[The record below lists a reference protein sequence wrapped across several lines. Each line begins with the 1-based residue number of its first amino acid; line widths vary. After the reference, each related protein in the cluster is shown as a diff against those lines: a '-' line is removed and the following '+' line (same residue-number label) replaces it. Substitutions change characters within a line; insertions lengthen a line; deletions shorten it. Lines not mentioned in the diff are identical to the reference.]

1 MTTEAQSDTDGST
14 LGPGQKLSVPIA
26 SGLGIQLVALTLPG
40 VVLIPTIVFRGAG
53 QPEEVLLWGV
63 FAGVIVCG
71 ATTILQAFKLGRIG
85 AGYLIVTGTS
95 GAAMAVS
102 VAALHAGGPALLA
115 TLVLTLAIVQFA
127 FSTRLGRFR
136 RILTPTVTGTIIMLT
151 PVTVTPVIFQELNNV
166 PESFSPVVGP
176 LCALVTLVVVIGVM
190 LKAHGF
196 WRLWS
201 PIIGVIA
208 GTLVSVVFG
217 LYDIERIAN
226 AAWVGFPQLAWP
238 GFDLEFDV
246 AFWGLLP
253 AFLFIAIVCTIQ
265 TVSGSIAVQRVTW
278 NETRAVDFRSVQGA
292 VGADSIGNLLGSAL
306 GSMPVGF
313 RPTGTSMVEITGVG
327 SRTLGVILGASLIVF
342 ACVPKAL
349 AIVLAIPGPVTATFT
364 AIVMASI
371 FIIGMK
377 VVVQDGLDYR
387 KGAIVGIAFWAG
399 VGFEHSSIFPDFVA
413 GLTGSI
419 PINGMLAG
427 GLIAFIATGFIELTK
442 PRRQKLGVVLSQSA
456 LPTLRD
462 FISGFSE
469 RFRWDGTLIDRVN
482 AVSEETLLTLLEENA
497 NKQDLEPRNL
507 LVSVTNERDFVTL
520 EFIASSGG
528 GNVQD
533 RIAMLADAST
543 LESTER
549 DLSLRILRHLASSV
563 RHQQYFGT
571 DVITVHVYRSER
583 PISKSPAKSE

>member
-1 MTTEAQSDTDGST
+1 MNTDTQSDADERTS
-14 LGPGQKLSVPIA
+14 GPNQELSAPIA
-26 SGLGIQLVALTLPG
+26 GGLGFQLIALTLPG

-53 QPEEVLLWGV
+53 QPEEILLWGV

-71 ATTILQAFKLGRIG
+71 ATTILQAMRLGRFG

-115 TLVLTLAIVQFA
+115 TLVFTLAIVQFV
-127 FSTRLGRFR
+127 FSTRLELFR

-166 PESFSPVVGP
+166 PESVSPVVGP
-176 LCALVTLVVVIGVM
+176 LCALVTLVVVIGVT

-217 LYDIERIAN
+217 LYDVERITN

-238 GFDLEFDV
+238 GFDLEFGL

-253 AFLFIAIVCTIQ
+253 AFLFITVVCTIQ

-292 VGADSIGNLLGSAL
+292 VGADSLGNLLGSVL

-327 SRTLGVILGASLIVF
+327 SRTLGVILGVSLIVI

-364 AIVMASI
+364 TIVMAAI
-371 FIIGMK
+371 FIIGVK
-377 VVVQDGLDYR
+377 VVVQDGIDYR
-387 KGAIVGIAFWAG
+387 KGAIVGIAFWVG
-399 VGFEHSSIFPDFVA
+399 VGFEHSSIFADYIA
-413 GLTGSI
+413 GLTGNV

-427 GLIAFIATGFIELTK
+427 GLIAFLATGFIELTK
-442 PRRQKLGVVLSQSA
+442 PRRQKLEVAFDRSA
-456 LPTLRD
+456 LTEIQD
-462 FISGFSE
+462 FILDLSK
-469 RFRWDGTLIDRVN
+469 RYRWDESMVERLN
-482 AVSEETLLTLLEENA
+482 AVSEETLLTLIDEHA
-497 NKQDLEPRNL
+497 PTQDEQPRQL
-507 LVSVTNERDFVTL
+507 LVSVTNEIDRITL
-520 EFIASSGG
+520 EFIASSGEE
-528 GNVQD
+528 NVQD

-571 DVITVHVYRSER
+571 DVITVHVDRSER
-583 PISKSPAKSE
+583 TIS